1 MSLELERRTAIIV
14 ALRCG
19 STPKEIIHFFKFPK
33 ATVYSI
39 AKSFKE
45 SEDIE
50 EGFLTPERKT
60 PDRSQVRKR
69 SADFIDHRL
78 EAMINDDPSVPMSTL
93 AERLNVHRTTVL
105 HAIHEDLRCNSYV
118 LRVRQM
124 LSDTLKKKR
133 LERCELL
140 ITSLKHRAVGRIR
153 CFSDEKIFC
162 VDAKINRQN
171 DRWIASDP
179 DEVPIIGITKFPAG
193 VHVLEVMSSEG
204 YIMPP
209 HFFAKG
215 QNVNKEVYLDVMQTV
230 VKPWMTQIATGRP
243 YLYQQDGAPAHTS
256 NLVQNWCLENL
267 DMLWSKEFWPPSSPD
282 LNPSDYYLW
291 GVLERDTKKRA
302 HNTVDSLKAAIIQ
315 AVANLSREQ

>member
-1 MSLELERRTAIIV
+1 MSSKLERRTAIIV
-14 ALRCG
+14 ALCCG
-19 STPKEIIHFFKFPK
+19 RAPKEIIDFFKFPK

-69 SADFIDHRL
+69 SADFIDRL
-78 EAMINDDPSVPMSTL
+78 QTMINDDPSVPMSTL

-124 LSDTLKKKR
+124 LSDAMKKKR

-140 ITSLKHRAVGRIR
+140 ITSLKHRAAGRIR
-153 CFSDEKIFC
+153 FFSDEKIFC

-171 DRWIASDP
+171 DRWIGSDP
-179 DEVPIIGITKFPAG
+179 DEVPIIGRTN
-193 VHVLEVMSSEG
+193 EG
-204 YIMPP
+204 HIMPP

-230 VKPWMTQIATGRP
+230 VKPWMTQIAAGRP
-243 YLYQQDGAPAHTS
+243 YLYQQDGSPAHTS
-256 NLVQNWCLENL
+256 NLVQN
-267 DMLWSKEFWPPSSPD
+267 
-282 LNPSDYYLW
+282 
-291 GVLERDTKKRA
+291 
-302 HNTVDSLKAAIIQ
+302 
-315 AVANLSREQ
+315 